1 MHHLLTIPQAAERI
15 QMSRATVKHWA
26 YRRRPAPPGFPDPV
40 RINRNLRYI
49 AQDIDEWIDSLRDKV
64 ERRPVFSPERDANL
78 NRRRC
83 GRPRKVST
91 DRRMGARQ
99 GIA

>member
-1 MHHLLTIPQAAERI
+1 MHHLLTIPQTAERI
-15 QMSRATVKHWA
+15 QMSRTTVKHWA
-26 YRRRPAPPGFPDPV
+26 YRRRPAPIGFPDPV

-49 AQDIDEWIDSLRDKV
+49 AQDIDEWIDSLRAKM
-64 ERRPVFSPERDANL
+64 ERRPILLPERNANL
-78 NRRRC
+78 NRRCR

-91 DRRMGARQ
+91 GRRTGARQ

>member
-91 DRRMGARQ
+91 DRRMDARQ